1 MLHLPF
7 CSVFQENLQT
17 LGAEIEKLIKQQRD
31 PEDGVRRK
39 WHDRLTGPR
48 TIWGPL
54 FVFVFLHAWRMS
66 WMSKCQQPVSWRST
80 QTLFLSI
87 WGKTSYLNLLEWS
100 LFHPYC
106 KNSLY
111 FLPLTQRIFL
121 WLTSGSP
128 PPSRAT
134 PRRLLTP
141 VASSLKLLIAL

>member
-7 CSVFQENLQT
+7 CSVSQENLQT

-106 KNSLY
+106 KTPS
-111 FLPLTQRIFL
+111 IFCL
-121 WLTSGSP
+121 WHNESSSGSP
-128 PPSRAT
+128 LHHLPPSRAT